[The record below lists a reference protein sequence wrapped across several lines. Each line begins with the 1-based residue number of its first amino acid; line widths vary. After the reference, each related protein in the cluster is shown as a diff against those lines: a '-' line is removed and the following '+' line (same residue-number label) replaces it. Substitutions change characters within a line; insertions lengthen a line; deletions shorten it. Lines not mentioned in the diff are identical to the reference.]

1 MKEIEMIQTELAGM
15 ASDIEKFNKG
25 VKATVPRLRKSLQN
39 IAIWAKEGRKSLSDA
54 KERM

>member
-54 KERM
+54 KDSM